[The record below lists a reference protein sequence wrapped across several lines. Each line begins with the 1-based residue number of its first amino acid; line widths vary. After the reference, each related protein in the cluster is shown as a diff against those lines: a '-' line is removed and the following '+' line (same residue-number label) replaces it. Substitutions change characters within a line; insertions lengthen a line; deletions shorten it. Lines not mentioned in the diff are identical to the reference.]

1 MSTWTHIW
9 STAFTLLFIIDPIG
23 NIPVVLSV
31 LRTVPA
37 ERHTRIIFRE
47 LLLGLVLM
55 LSFLFCGKVF
65 LSLFQLETGVM
76 KMAGSVILF
85 LVGIKM
91 VFPDQHALPST
102 TEEEPF
108 IVPIATPMIAG
119 PSAFTTLVIMGETKG
134 TSRLTTCAAL
144 LVAWTL
150 ACLIMISAPCLYRLL
165 KEKGITAL
173 ERITGILLLI
183 LSIQMCVEGAR
194 GIIATS

>member
-134 TSRLTTCAAL
+134 TSRLATCAAL
-144 LVAWTL
+144 DRKSV
-150 ACLIMISAPCLYRLL
+150 
-165 KEKGITAL
+165 
-173 ERITGILLLI
+173 
-183 LSIQMCVEGAR
+183 V
-194 GIIATS
+194 

>member
-1 MSTWTHIW
+1 
-9 STAFTLLFIIDPIG
+9 
-23 NIPVVLSV
+23 
-31 LRTVPA
+31 
-37 ERHTRIIFRE
+37 
-47 LLLGLVLM
+47 
-55 LSFLFCGKVF
+55 
-65 LSLFQLETGVM
+65 
-76 KMAGSVILF
+76 MAGSVILF

-134 TSRLTTCAAL
+134 TSRLATCAAL

-165 KEKGITAL
+165 KEKEIGRAH
-173 ERITGILLLI
+173 
-183 LSIQMCVEGAR
+183 V
-194 GIIATS
+194 